1 MTSPATSPAPPGWYP
16 DPAGE
21 RQWRVWTGRDWSVV
35 TRSYDPEQPSAPIA
49 ESLGLVT
56 ATQRLVRYGVA
67 TVFAGL
73 GLVVSVADHWPG
85 TAHPINAT
93 LATTL
98 LTVAVAL
105 IVLGTAGY
113 AFAGRELAGRW
124 SPILVVPG
132 VNVIVVSSMISRR
145 LGEVGPLRRAA
156 ANVALLALYVLESRN
171 YPYLALLPALV
182 SLDLMTSL
190 TRMRSQL
197 LGATGTAR
205 RAS

>member
-1 MTSPATSPAPPGWYP
+1 MTSPTTNPAPPGWYP

-35 TRSYDPEQPSAPIA
+35 TRSYDPEQPSPPIA

-73 GLVVSVADHWPG
+73 GLVVSVADHG
-85 TAHPINAT
+85 RGSAHPIDTT

-98 LTVAVAL
+98 LALAVAL

-124 SPILVVPG
+124 TPSW
-132 VNVIVVSSMISRR
+132 SC
-145 LGEVGPLRRAA
+145 
-156 ANVALLALYVLESRN
+156 
-171 YPYLALLPALV
+171 PA
-182 SLDLMTSL
+182 
-190 TRMRSQL
+190 
-197 LGATGTAR
+197 
-205 RAS
+205 